1 MKNIILMLT
10 LVGFILSQDCNCDCE
25 EPANT
30 WFKVSTADKDYGEI
44 IELDMENGIATTD
57 GLFIYIIVTEK
68 NTMEELVIAFP
79 IGYWKSEKPNAKKP
93 NIKPNNKEKEEF
105 DLDEYL
111 KNNKNKGRKVS
122 VPLSR

>member
-1 MKNIILMLT
+1 MKNIILILT
-10 LVGFILSQDCNCDCE
+10 LIGFILSQDCNCDCE
-25 EPANT
+25 EPVNT

-79 IGYWKSEKPNAKKP
+79 IGYWKSEKPYAKKP
-93 NIKPNNKEKEEF
+93 NIKPNTNEKEEF

-111 KNNKNKGRKVS
+111 KNNKNKGIKVS
-122 VPLSR
+122 VPISR